1 MEPDKCRH
9 SDSRT
14 FMLKPP
20 RFGGRKEAPCS
31 AQTPE
36 TKVNEKTF
44 PSMERTPLAAL
55 ERVVEVSHL
64 KVDQRALWATPS
76 LLKISHASALVL
88 ADPVPIV

>member
-44 PSMERTPLAAL
+44 PSIVINNRPHFRIKIFDLRFAICAPSISIKSPLLQASGHA
-55 ERVVEVSHL
+55 
-64 KVDQRALWATPS
+64 RA
-76 LLKISHASALVL
+76 KNC
-88 ADPVPIV
+88 DP